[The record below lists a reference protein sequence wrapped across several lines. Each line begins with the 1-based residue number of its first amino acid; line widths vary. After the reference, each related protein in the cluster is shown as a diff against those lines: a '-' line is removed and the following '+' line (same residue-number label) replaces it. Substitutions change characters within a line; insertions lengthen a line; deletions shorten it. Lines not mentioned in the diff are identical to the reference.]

1 MSVGNSE
8 NLLIKDEEFISF
20 SDIIKHVKSNILY
33 LKSKFIIL
41 LAFAILGAF
50 IGFFKARSTKPIY
63 TASITYVIEGQ
74 SSGSSGGF
82 GGLASQFGFNIGG
95 GGASGAG
102 IFTPGNLV
110 ELMKSRVLLESV
122 LISSA
127 TIDGKTKSLAEFY
140 IDIKELRKNKW
151 NKAAIFPDS
160 LVFPVGSK
168 PSLFSVTQNGLMAY
182 LVARIG
188 ENDLQIKPKNKVS
201 SISVMSFT
209 SENEQFSFVMLQ
221 TVIKKLTEL
230 YVSTK
235 IKKAKQN
242 VELLQYQAD
251 SVRRELNNS
260 LSSMARANDETFN
273 LNPALNIKK
282 VTSSKRQIDIQTNT
296 SILSQ
301 LVQNLEVSKM
311 TLMQETPLIQIIDE
325 PRFPL
330 SVTIPSKIKLTIIFS
345 AILVVLTS
353 TVLLFRRW
361 LITGKKTNK

>member
-1 MSVGNSE
+1 MSVVNTE
-8 NLLIKDEEFISF
+8 NLFIKDEEYISF
-20 SDIIKHVKSNILY
+20 SDIMNYVKSGLSY
-33 LKSKFIIL
+33 LKSKYLIL
-41 LAFAILGAF
+41 LVVAMLGAS
-50 IGFFKARSTKPIY
+50 IGFLKARLTKPTY

-74 SSGSSGGF
+74 PSGGSGGF

-140 IDIKELRKNKW
+140 VDIKELRKAKW
-151 NKAAIFPDS
+151 NKAAVFPDS
-160 LVFPVGSK
+160 LLFPVDSN

-182 LVARIG
+182 LVSRIG
-188 ENDLQIKPKNKVS
+188 ENDLLIKPKNKVS

-209 SENEQFSFVMLQ
+209 SENEQFSFIMLQ

-242 VELLQYQAD
+242 VELLQYQVD

-260 LSSMARANDETFN
+260 LSSTARANDETFN

-282 VTSSKRQIDIQTNT
+282 VTSSKKQIDVQTNT

-330 SVTIPSKIKLTIIFS
+330 SVTIPSRLKLMIIFS
-345 AILVVLTS
+345 VILIVLTS
-353 TVLLFRRW
+353 TILLFRRW
-361 LITGKKTNK
+361 LITVKKTNK

>member
-1 MSVGNSE
+1 MSAGNSE
-8 NLLIKDEEFISF
+8 NLFIKDEDFISF
-20 SDIIKHVKSNILY
+20 ADILKYLRSNLLY
-33 LKSKFIIL
+33 LRSKYLIL
-41 LAFAILGAF
+41 LVVAMVGAS
-50 IGFFKARSTKPIY
+50 IGFFKARLTKPTY
-63 TASITYVIEGQ
+63 TASITYVVEGQ

-82 GGLASQFGFNIGG
+82 GGLASQLGFNVGG

-140 IDIKELRKNKW
+140 VDIKELRKSKW
-151 NKAAIFPDS
+151 PKSAIFPDS
-160 LVFPVGSK
+160 LLFPVGSN

-182 LVARIG
+182 LVSRIG

-260 LSSMARANDETFN
+260 LSSVARANDETFN

-330 SVTIPSKIKLTIIFS
+330 SVTIPSRLKLMVIFSIILIAMVS
-345 AILVVLTS
+345 AIL
-353 TVLLFRRW
+353 LFRKW
-361 LITGKKTNK
+361 LITAKKS